1 MKKKL
6 IKIFQGIAFIAIII
20 AFIYVGTLDF
30 SPKEIIDNEKFDQE
44 YEMVS
49 SDNVFV
55 YASARDVYSALKGNA
70 IIFMGFPAN
79 KWTGYYANIL
89 NEAAK
94 SSNIKEI
101 LYYDFY
107 EDRNNKNA
115 TYQSIVL
122 KLNNYVLTL
131 DNGTKNIYAPT
142 LVVVKNGNI
151 VYFDNETAL
160 ILGSTKP
167 EDYWTELK
175 IGLKTNSLKT
185 MFKDYLGE

>member
-6 IKIFQGIAFIAIII
+6 IKIFQGIAFISIII

-30 SPKEIIDNEKFDQE
+30 SPKEVIDNEKFDQE

-55 YASARDVYSALKGNA
+55 YASARDVYSALRGNA
-70 IIFMGFPAN
+70 IIFMGFPNN

-115 TYQSIVL
+115 TYQSIVA
-122 KLNNYVLTL
+122 KLSNYVLTL
-131 DNGTKNIYAPT
+131 DDGTKNIYSPT
-142 LVVVKNGNI
+142 LIVIKNGNI

-160 ILGSTKP
+160 TLGSTKP
-167 EDYWTELK
+167 EEYWTDLK
-175 IGLKTNSLKT
+175 VGLKTNSLKT
-185 MFKDYLGE
+185 MFIDYLTE

>member
-55 YASARDVYSALKGNA
+55 YANARDVYSALKGNA